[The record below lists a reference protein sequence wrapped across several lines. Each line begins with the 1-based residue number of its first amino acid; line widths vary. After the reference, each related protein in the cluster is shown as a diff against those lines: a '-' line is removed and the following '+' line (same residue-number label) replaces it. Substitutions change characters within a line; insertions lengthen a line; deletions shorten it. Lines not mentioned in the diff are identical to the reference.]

1 MDSRSN
7 HQIYRCRKQ
16 ISGYQKEVMG
26 WDGEV
31 GREAQLGALILGLRS
46 PAVNAKGP

>member
-1 MDSRSN
+1 MQKADR
-7 HQIYRCRKQ
+7 
-16 ISGYQKEVMG
+16 GYQKEVMG

-46 PAVNAKGP
+46 PAVNAEGP